1 MIEYSLT
8 GNEFKLLH
16 LLRNTEIIM
25 TQREIAN
32 IFNVNQRSVR
42 DNIKTLLEYNIIRVE
57 KVKSKNKYYV
67 NNTDKWN
74 LNAYTHKQ
82 WKKELNIL
90 CLEEKL
96 NNENNKESRVI
107 N

>member
-57 KVKSKNKYYV
+57 KVKSKNKYFL
-67 NNTDKWN
+67 K
-74 LNAYTHKQ
+74 
-82 WKKELNIL
+82 
-90 CLEEKL
+90 
-96 NNENNKESRVI
+96 S
-107 N
+107 